1 MVNISLLYF
10 IVMYGLYYWT
20 VFAMSCSYFCKVSG
34 STPLLYRAVGRK
46 AVKFI
51 SKQKEPYK
59 PISWLRSRQ
68 SWAHRTINPSVVSV
82 LWRIIANGQRFGQN
96 KGHSFLV
103 IKTKGGMTG
112 ERVRFSWSDSH
123 RNAPTFSQKTLT
135 NASNSRKKQAFQN
148 LIRVGAGLSTVVEIK
163 FV

>member
-1 MVNISLLYF
+1 MLSRVVQPILLDCFCY
-10 IVMYGLYYWT
+10 VPVLLS
-20 VFAMSCSYFCKVSG
+20 MSCSYFSKDPG
-34 STPLLYRAVGRK
+34 STPLLCSAVGRK

-135 NASNSRKKQAFQN
+135 NAPNSQKKQAFQN
-148 LIRVGAGLSTVVEIK
+148 IQFASEQACLPW
-163 FV
+163 